1 MPDSKKRGPYK
12 AQYTQDQ
19 LEAAADLVE
28 EKTLS
33 IKKASKMSGVPRA
46 TLFDKLNERTTL
58 EAKSGQAP
66 VLTPAEETRLATYIS
81 NMADVGYPVTKFEI
95 LHQVK
100 NIMDVDK
107 RPYPFNNNLP
117 GRGWFTNVLTRN
129 ASLTMGTLQDGQLSV
144 TGESMCTKY

>member
-19 LEAAADLVE
+19 LEAAVDLIE

-66 VLTPAEETRLATYIS
+66 VLTPAEETRLAIYIS
-81 NMADVGYPVTKFEI
+81 NMADVVYPVTKSEI
-95 LHQVK
+95 WHEK
-100 NIMDVDK
+100 HH
-107 RPYPFNNNLP
+107 
-117 GRGWFTNVLTRN
+117 GR
-129 ASLTMGTLQDGQLSV
+129 
-144 TGESMCTKY
+144 